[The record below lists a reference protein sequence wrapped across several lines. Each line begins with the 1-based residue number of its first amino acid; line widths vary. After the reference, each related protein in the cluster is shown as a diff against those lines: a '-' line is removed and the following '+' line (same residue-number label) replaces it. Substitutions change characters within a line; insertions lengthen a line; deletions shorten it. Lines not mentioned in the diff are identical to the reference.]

1 MIGRTS
7 KGKNE
12 VQNLLGAIEDGGFM

>member
-12 VQNLLGAIEDGGFM
+12 VLNLLGAIEDGGFV